1 MIFSTEQNIKKT
13 LDNINNK
20 LALIDKMK
28 LNEMKQKIET
38 KDNKMEE
45 KIDNKITK
53 KMETIDSAMEE
64 MIYNKKAIKLDN
76 NENAKLNAMEKKIDT
91 ISTTLSLK

>member
-1 MIFSTEQNIKKT
+1 
-13 LDNINNK
+13 
-20 LALIDKMK
+20 
-28 LNEMKQKIET
+28 MKQKIET
-38 KDNKMEE
+38 IDNKMEE

-53 KMETIDSAMEE
+53 KMETIDNAMEE
-64 MIYNKKAIKLDN
+64 RIYNKKAIKLDN